1 MRRLRS
7 ALVLSALAG
16 ALAAALAVVVP
27 VIATERSNRA
37 HSTSAKPTA
46 SSAARGR
53 RGPRGLR
60 GPRGYRGPAGADA
73 TDVVRPFTIN
83 WRNGAFAGRDSATAA
98 IPSIGN
104 LTAVC
109 NLDRQALVID
119 PTAGPGVRTIANV
132 TSYEG
137 EGIANA
143 FNDRLPHDPGAR
155 QIVIPLPVNGM
166 LSVTLSTEPV
176 SGDGGPGVAPATL
189 LVSSERKVNDPTAGL
204 NFCYVAGQALQG

>member
-7 ALVLSALAG
+7 ALVLCALAG
-16 ALAAALAVVVP
+16 ALAAGLAVVVP
-27 VIATERSNRA
+27 VIATEHSSRA
-37 HSTSAKPTA
+37 STSVKPTA
-46 SSAARGR
+46 HSAAARGR
-53 RGPRGLR
+53 RGPRGSR
-60 GPRGYRGPAGADA
+60 GPRGYRGATGADA

-104 LTAVC
+104 LTAIC

-119 PTAGPGVRTIANV
+119 PTGPPGVRTVANV

-137 EGIANA
+137 EGTANS
-143 FNDRLPHDPGAR
+143 FNDRLPHDPGQR
-155 QIVIPLPVNGM
+155 QIIIPLPVNGM

-176 SGDGGPGVAPATL
+176 SGDGGAGVAPATL
-189 LVSSERKVNDPTAGL
+189 MVSSERKVNDPVASL
-204 NFCYVAGQALQG
+204 NFCYIAGQALQG

>member
-1 MRRLRS
+1 MRRLRT

-27 VIATERSNRA
+27 GIATERSA
-37 HSTSAKPTA
+37 GTQSTSGKATA
-46 SSAARGR
+46 HSAARGR
-53 RGPRGLR
+53 RGPRGFR
-60 GPRGYRGPAGADA
+60 GARGYRGLKGADA

-83 WRNGAFAGRDSATAA
+83 WRNGAFAGRDSASVA

-109 NLDRQALVID
+109 NLDRQALVVD
-119 PTAGPGVRTIANV
+119 PIARPGVRTVANV

-137 EGIANA
+137 EGTANA
-143 FNDRLPHDPGAR
+143 FNDRLPHDPGAQ

-176 SGDGGPGVAPATL
+176 TGDGGAGVAPATL
-189 LVSSERKVNDPTAGL
+189 MVSSERKINDPVASL
-204 NFCYVAGQALQG
+204 NFCYIAGQALQG